1 MSAAKAVTP
10 PGKRER
16 SLRTRVQT
24 SIVAVAALSVL
35 AFAIPLA
42 AAVRNMDYSQAVTA
56 LQRDAT
62 RITAVVP
69 DTITSDANAV
79 ALPSGLP
86 ADLTVGIYTTTGR
99 LIGHHG
105 PASSAVAAAAAD
117 GQVHTAIEGADLAVS
132 APVPSDRAV
141 AATVR
146 VSIADDQVIDDT
158 LSTWAIMALLGLGVI
173 GIAWLLARRQ
183 GRRIAAPLERLTIS
197 ARALGDG
204 DFTIRPG
211 RSRIT
216 EADALADAIEAT
228 AGRLGRTLRR
238 ERAFSTQVS
247 HQLRTP
253 LTALLLGLESALSRP
268 DADLRQAMAT
278 ALRRG
283 EQLHVTIEELLLLAR
298 ENPAGN
304 TAPLAVGELLD
315 AVHEHWQPVFADA
328 GRTLRVSAPPDL
340 PMAHGSTTAIRHVVE
355 VLVDN
360 ALVHGAGVT
369 TVSAHAVAEGVV
381 VEVSDE
387 GPGLADPDRAFAP
400 RTAVSDPGAGGRGS
414 THGIGLA
421 LARSLAEAEG
431 GRLVLRHASPHP
443 VFDLLLPEVAQAAS
457 GDEET

>member
-1 MSAAKAVTP
+1 M
-10 PGKRER
+10 
-16 SLRTRVQT
+16 
-24 SIVAVAALSVL
+24 SIVAVAALAVL
-35 AFAIPLA
+35 GFAIPLA
-42 AAVRNMDYSQAVTA
+42 VAVRNMDYSQAVTA

-62 RITAVVP
+62 RITAIVP
-69 DTITSDANAV
+69 DSITTNAAAV
-79 ALPSGLP
+79 RLPSDLP
-86 ADLTVGIYTTTGR
+86 TDLTVGIYSTTGR
-99 LIGHHG
+99 LIDYHG
-105 PASSAVAAAAAD
+105 PASSALAAAAAD
-117 GQVHTAIEGADLAVS
+117 GQVHTGIEGADLAVS
-132 APVPSDRAV
+132 APVPSDQAV

-146 VSIADDQVIDDT
+146 VSVADDQVTDDT
-158 LSTWAIMALLGLGVI
+158 LSTWAIMALLGLGMI

-183 GRRIAAPLERLTIS
+183 GRRIAAPLEQLTIS

-211 RSRIT
+211 RSQIT
-216 EADALADAIEAT
+216 EADALAEAIEAT
-228 AGRLGRTLRR
+228 AGRLGWILQR

-283 EQLHVTIEELLLLAR
+283 EQLHVTIEELLQLAR
-298 ENPAGN
+298 ENPARN

-315 AVHEHWQPVFADA
+315 AVREHWQTAFADA
-328 GRTLRVSAPPDL
+328 GRALRVSYPPEL
-340 PMAHGSTTAIRHVVE
+340 PMAHGSITAIRHVVE

-360 ALVHGAGVT
+360 ALVHGAGTT
-369 TVSAHAVAEGVV
+369 TVSAHAVAEGLV

-387 GPGLADPDRAFAP
+387 GPGLADPELAFAP
-400 RTAVSDPGAGGRGS
+400 RSADPDPGTGTREN

-431 GRLVLRHASPHP
+431 GRLVLRHAIPHP
-443 VFDLLLPEVAQAAS
+443 VFDLLLPEAAQHA
-457 GDEET
+457 DEP

>member
-1 MSAAKAVTP
+1 M
-10 PGKRER
+10 
-16 SLRTRVQT
+16 
-24 SIVAVAALSVL
+24 AVAALTVL

-42 AAVRNMDYSQAVTA
+42 VAVRSMDYSQAVTA

-69 DTITSDANAV
+69 DTVTSDPGSV
-79 ALPSGLP
+79 RLPPGLP
-86 ADLTVGIYTTTGR
+86 ADLTVGIYTTAGR
-99 LIGHHG
+99 LIEYHG
-105 PASSAVAAAAAD
+105 PISSALAAAAAD
-117 GQVHTAIEGADLAVS
+117 GQVHTGIEGADLAVS
-132 APVPSDRAV
+132 APVPSDQAV

-146 VSIADDQVIDDT
+146 VSIADDQVTDDT
-158 LSTWAIMALLGLGVI
+158 LGTWAIMALLGLAVI

-211 RSRIT
+211 RSQIT
-216 EADALADAIEAT
+216 EADALAEAIEAT

-268 DADLRQAMAT
+268 GADLRQAMAT

-283 EQLHVTIEELLLLAR
+283 EQLHVTIEELLQLAR

-304 TAPLAVGELLD
+304 TAPLAVGDLLD
-315 AVHEHWQPVFADA
+315 AVHEHWQPAFAEA
-328 GRTLRVSAPPDL
+328 GRTLRVTYPQDL
-340 PMAHGSTTAIRHVVE
+340 PMAHGSKTAIRHVVE

-360 ALVHGAGVT
+360 ALVHGAGAA
-369 TVSAHAVAEGVV
+369 TVRAETVADGLAI
-381 VEVSDE
+381 EVSDE
-387 GPGLADPDRAFAP
+387 GPGLADPDLAFAP
-400 RTAVSDPGAGGRGS
+400 RSADPDPRADARGN

-431 GRLVLRHASPHP
+431 GRLVLRHSIPHP
-443 VFDLLLPEVAQAAS
+443 VFDLLLPES
-457 GDEET
+457 GRTARSDDDEP

>member
-1 MSAAKAVTP
+1 
-10 PGKRER
+10 
-16 SLRTRVQT
+16 
-24 SIVAVAALSVL
+24 
-35 AFAIPLA
+35 
-42 AAVRNMDYSQAVTA
+42 
-56 LQRDAT
+56 
-62 RITAVVP
+62 
-69 DTITSDANAV
+69 TITSDPGAV
-79 ALPSGLP
+79 RLPPGLP

-99 LIGHHG
+99 LIEYHG
-105 PASSAVAAAAAD
+105 PTSSALAAAAAD
-117 GQVHTAIEGADLAVS
+117 GQVHTGIEGADLAVS
-132 APVPSDRAV
+132 APVPSDQAV

-146 VSIADDQVIDDT
+146 VSIADDQVTDDT
-158 LSTWAIMALLGLGVI
+158 LGTWAIMALLGLGVI

-183 GRRIAAPLERLTIS
+183 GRRIATPLERLTIS

-211 RSRIT
+211 RSQIT
-216 EADALADAIEAT
+216 EADALAEAIEAT

-283 EQLHVTIEELLLLAR
+283 EQLHVTIEELLQLAR

-304 TAPLAVGELLD
+304 TAPLAVGDLLD
-315 AVHEHWQPVFADA
+315 AVHEHWQPAFADA
-328 GRTLRVSAPPDL
+328 GRTLRVTYPPDL
-340 PMAHGSTTAIRHVVE
+340 PMAYGSTTAIRHVVE

-360 ALVHGAGVT
+360 ALVHGAGAA
-369 TVSAHAVAEGVV
+369 TVSAEAVADGLVI
-381 VEVSDE
+381 EVSDE
-387 GPGLADPDRAFAP
+387 GPGLADPDLAFAP
-400 RTAVSDPGAGGRGS
+400 RSADPDLRADARGN

-431 GRLVLRHASPHP
+431 GRLVLRHAIPHP
-443 VFDLLLPEVAQAAS
+443 VFDLLLPEAGRTARS
-457 GDEET
+457 DDDEP

>member
-1 MSAAKAVTP
+1 M
-10 PGKRER
+10 
-16 SLRTRVQT
+16 
-24 SIVAVAALSVL
+24 SIVAVAALAVL
-35 AFAIPLA
+35 GFAIPLA
-42 AAVRNMDYSQAVTA
+42 VAVRNMDYSQAVTA

-69 DTITSDANAV
+69 DSITPKAGAV
-79 ALPSGLP
+79 PLPRGLP
-86 ADLTVGIYTTTGR
+86 ADLTVGIYTTSGR
-99 LIGHHG
+99 LIDYHG
-105 PASSAVAAAAAD
+105 PTSSALAAAAAD
-117 GQVHTAIEGADLAVS
+117 GQVHTGIEGTELAVS
-132 APVPSDRAV
+132 APVPSDQTV

-146 VSIADDQVIDDT
+146 VSIADDQVTDGT
-158 LSTWAIMALLGLGVI
+158 LGTWAIMALLGLGVI

-183 GRRIAAPLERLTIS
+183 GRRIAAPLEQLTIS

-211 RSRIT
+211 RSQIT
-216 EADALADAIEAT
+216 EADALAEAIEAT
-228 AGRLGRTLRR
+228 AGRLGWILRR

-283 EQLHVTIEELLLLAR
+283 EQLHVTIEELLQLAR
-298 ENPAGN
+298 ENPARD
-304 TAPLAVGELLD
+304 TAPLVVGDLLD
-315 AVHEHWQPVFADA
+315 AVREHWQTAFADA
-328 GRTLRVSAPPDL
+328 GRTLRVSYPPDL
-340 PMAHGSTTAIRHVVE
+340 PMAHGSVTAIRHVVE

-360 ALVHGAGVT
+360 ALVHGAGVA
-369 TVSAHAVAEGVV
+369 TVRAQAVAEGLV

-387 GPGLADPDRAFAP
+387 GLGLADPELAFAP
-400 RTAVSDPGAGGRGS
+400 RSAEPDPGARGN

-443 VFDLLLPEVAQAAS
+443 VFVLLLPEAGRQA
-457 GDEET
+457 DEP

>member
-1 MSAAKAVTP
+1 
-10 PGKRER
+10 
-16 SLRTRVQT
+16 
-24 SIVAVAALSVL
+24 VAVAALTVL

-42 AAVRNMDYSQAVTA
+42 VAVRNMDYSQAVTA

-62 RITAVVP
+62 RITAIVP
-69 DTITSDANAV
+69 DTITADPGAV
-79 ALPSGLP
+79 RLPPGLP

-99 LIGHHG
+99 LLEYHG
-105 PASSAVAAAAAD
+105 PASSALAAAAAD
-117 GQVHTAIEGADLAVS
+117 GQVHTGIEGADLAVS
-132 APVPSDRAV
+132 APVPSDQAV

-146 VSIADDQVIDDT
+146 VSIADDQVTDDT
-158 LSTWAIMALLGLGVI
+158 LGTWALMALLGLGVI

-183 GRRIAAPLERLTIS
+183 GRRIAAPLERLTLS

-211 RSRIT
+211 RSHIT
-216 EADALADAIEAT
+216 EADALAEAIEAT
-228 AGRLGRTLRR
+228 AGRLGWTLQR

-268 DADLRQAMAT
+268 GADLRQAMAT

-283 EQLHVTIEELLLLAR
+283 EQLHVTIEELLQLAR
-298 ENPAGN
+298 ANPARN
-304 TAPLAVGELLD
+304 SAPLAVGNLLD
-315 AVHEHWQPVFADA
+315 ALHEHWQPAFADV
-328 GRTLRVSAPPDL
+328 GRALRVTYPPDL
-340 PMAHGSTTAIRHVVE
+340 PTVHASMTAIRHVVE

-360 ALVHGAGVT
+360 ALVHGAGTT
-369 TVSAHAVAEGVV
+369 TVSAQAVAEGLI

-387 GPGLADPDRAFAP
+387 GPGLADPDLAFAP
-400 RTAVSDPGAGGRGS
+400 RSADPLPGPDGRGG

-431 GRLVLRHASPHP
+431 GRLVVRHASPHS
-443 VFDLLLPEVAQAAS
+443 VFDLLLPEAARS
-457 GDEET
+457 AAAEDDTANVEPDQPRAYQPNQSRLDGER